1 MSRRPRALWIALAA
15 LLGALG
21 GCVSSD
27 AEFPPPEPPAAAIHF
42 KATPP
47 GEFPVDVYFAAWRDG
62 YVIYTAG
69 AAPLYL
75 IPDKQ
80 GGYIIQ
86 SPGEGTRWVVERS
99 DGSGWNILSPNG
111 PAVYLLKQEGGGY
124 ILQPPGELP
133 TLIVPD

>member
-1 MSRRPRALWIALAA
+1 MTTTRLRAFRIALVM
-15 LLGALG
+15 LGALG
-21 GCVSSD
+21 ACVTSD
-27 AEFPPPEPPAAAIHF
+27 SEFPPPQPPAAALHF

-69 AAPLYL
+69 APPLYL
-75 IPDKQ
+75 IRDKQ
-80 GGYIIQ
+80 GGYMVQ
-86 SPGEGTRWVVERS
+86 SPSEGTRWVVERP
-99 DGSGWNILSPNG
+99 DGSGWNILSPNR
-111 PAVYLLKQEGGGY
+111 PAVFLLKQEGGGY